1 MAGELLI
8 GSILSI
14 AAIILIVVVL
24 HYSGGMGVISEIFS
38 WIRDTLSWLMQHK
51 LFMYLFI
58 FFLITTIVP
67 SVMSIFLGMNFAC
80 LGDEERQYNYAIIG
94 GLGGYMTAIGETGN
108 TTEAYDAYILN
119 NTKEM
124 EDIQQGDVRSAV
136 SVRCLNN
143 SPKLTFFGLNMFD
156 YRYWALIYI
165 IGALGI
171 VFMKKRLG

>member
-8 GSILSI
+8 GSIISI
-14 AAIILIVVVL
+14 AALILIVVVL
-24 HYSGGMGVISEIFS
+24 HYTGGMAVLAEIFA
-38 WIRDTLSWLMQHK
+38 WIRSTLSWLTQHK

-67 SVMSIFLGMNFAC
+67 SVMSIFLGLNYAC
-80 LGDEERQYNYAIIG
+80 IGDEERQYNYAIIG
-94 GLGGYMTAIGETGN
+94 GMGGFLTAIGETGN
-108 TTEAYDAYILN
+108 TTAAYDSYVVN
-119 NTKEM
+119 NTYPM
-124 EDIQQGDVRSAV
+124 ADMGRGDVRQMV
-136 SVRCLNN
+136 SVRCINS

-171 VFMKKRLG
+171 VYVKKRLG